1 MLFDLSKLNN
11 SNYQINV
18 LYAKLSLSMQV
29 VMNPQ
34 FGAPN
39 FVLTNFHTSG
49 EVTAT
54 SELLIPAIGF
64 SSLQISSSVR
74 HLRSIVSTGTA
85 LARATN
91 RGLDKG
97 RAFQSLKVF
106 MKKDHW

>member
-1 MLFDLSKLNN
+1 MELIQAWYNQIKQAKCFQLRRNLSKLNN

-39 FVLTNFHTSG
+39 FVLTNFLTSG

-54 SELLIPAIGF
+54 SE
-64 SSLQISSSVR
+64 
-74 HLRSIVSTGTA
+74 
-85 LARATN
+85 
-91 RGLDKG
+91 
-97 RAFQSLKVF
+97 
-106 MKKDHW
+106 